1 MKPDR
6 IKIMQQVADGD
17 LSPEQAD
24 LQLLKLFNNREFLMK
39 KLIRVDRIAR
49 SIRGYRTGFGLPLD
63 NSDRIERHKAEI
75 NKMMNAI
82 KLV

>member
-1 MKPDR
+1 MKSDR

-24 LQLLKLFNNREFLMK
+24 RQLLKLFNDREFLVK
-39 KLIRVDRIAR
+39 KLMKVDKIAR
-49 SIRGYRTGFGLPLD
+49 SISGYRTGFGLPLD

-75 NKMMNAI
+75 NKMVNAI
-82 KLV
+82 KSV